1 MDISQADWIAYKD
14 KLSAISE
21 TAADKFEKWLTWKG
35 GYQNVSK
42 KEMINMA
49 YALSTKYGEAA
60 ASLAAQM
67 YDETAALSGVTVP
80 AAEVA
85 NTASYGEIAKAI
97 NGVTKTLTTDKNI
110 SNVVARHTKMAG
122 ADTTLKNAAR
132 DGAEFAWIP
141 AGDTCIFCLEIAS
154 NGWRHI
160 SAKSMKNGHA
170 EHIHANCD
178 CTYSVRFDGK
188 SNVKGYNPDKYK
200 EMFKNAEGNTSQ
212 ERVNSL
218 RRIQYQENKDKI
230 NAQKRANYASKNKDV
245 LNNKKYMNY
254 GAIIHG
260 KTEKHSVGGN
270 LADIVTSSIKVEF
283 EGKSVYIS
291 DKIYDN
297 AKDIMDRFEPYLKN
311 ALNLVGKE
319 NREIPNFIIA
329 DATEL
334 TKASGR
340 YLYEPNTVVLV
351 PKLFGDMSENDKYN
365 KHLTIHELLHWG
377 DCQDMSKK
385 YPNASEDE
393 LVNHVINWAKDKLDK
408 IGIDKYSVTN
418 ISSYAREKFSEGRFD
433 EVYVE
438 YRTKQLM
445 GGG

>member
-14 KLSAISE
+14 KLSAISD

-49 YALSTKYGEAA
+49 YALTTKYGEAA

-188 SNVKGYNPDKYK
+188 SNVKGYNPEKYK

-212 ERVNSL
+212 EKVNSL

-230 NAQKRANYASKNKDV
+230 NAQKRANYIEKKLESGAKNVKILGKNLSSNGIHSAKGSVLYPFSHDTTVKPAVLEAFNKELEKAQSKFGNISTIKNIFTLNTNSNDEGIFYDNGGMIGLRHANKKDGLQTMAKIAKQKFSKGEWSTSDPYHV
-245 LNNKKYMNY
+245 MRHEIAHAIQYEHRLNDSKWDNKLERIYQIYDDALNNKN
-254 GAIIHG
+254 
-260 KTEKHSVGGN
+260 
-270 LADIVTSSIKVEF
+270 
-283 EGKSVYIS
+283 
-291 DKIYDN
+291 
-297 AKDIMDRFEPYLKN
+297 
-311 ALNLVGKE
+311 
-319 NREIPNFIIA
+319 NRVFP
-329 DATEL
+329 
-334 TKASGR
+334 
-340 YLYEPNTVVLV
+340 
-351 PKLFGDMSENDKYN
+351 
-365 KHLTIHELLHWG
+365 
-377 DCQDMSKK
+377 
-385 YPNASEDE
+385 
-393 LVNHVINWAKDKLDK
+393 
-408 IGIDKYSVTN
+408 
-418 ISSYAREKFSEGRFD
+418 SSYAATDPNEFISECIAASYKKNPSSTVKKVVSIIL
-433 EVYVE
+433 EE
-438 YRTKQLM
+438 
-445 GGG
+445 